1 MKRLAALRPSPA
13 LVIACIALFVAL
25 GGVSYGLATGS
36 IDSREI
42 ADNTIRS
49 KDIRDNSVYSRDLRN
64 NDIRDIDIRNGT
76 IKGRDVAK
84 NTLTGDNVNMA
95 KLGQVPD
102 AAALDGVP
110 ASQYARPAEPVRL
123 VGTAGEPGYQSGYS
137 ASGGPDLAPGFWKL
151 AGMVWLQGS
160 ADGPGGTIFTLPAG
174 YRPGGRRPLRHDH
187 RRGRRRRHRPRRESH
202 TSGSTASPS
211 GQRLRPRRLPAAPS
225 GGA

>member
-1 MKRLAALRPSPA
+1 MKRIAALRPSPA

-49 KDIRDNSVYSRDLRN
+49 KDIRNNSVYTRDIRN
-64 NDIRDIDIRNGT
+64 NDVRDIDIRNGT
-76 IKGRDVAK
+76 IKGRDLAK
-84 NTLTGDNVNMA
+84 NTVTGDNINMA

-102 AAALDGVP
+102 AAALGGVA
-110 ASQYARPAEPVRL
+110 ASQYARPAEPVHL
-123 VGTAGEPGYQSGYS
+123 VGTTDEPNYQSGYV
-137 ASGGPDLAPGFWKL
+137 AAGGSNLAPGFWKL

-174 YRPGGRRPLRHDH
+174 YRPAGDAHFGTITVEAD
-187 RRGRRRRHRPRRESH
+187 GDV
-202 TSGSTASPS
+202 TAP
-211 GQRLRPRRLPAAPS
+211 GDVALDGIFFRVP
-225 GGA
+225 